1 MIECLS
7 GGMIAQEILA
17 WQLTYH
23 VRTKQ
28 AGTVLRQQRVCSEFG
43 GFRGGFGC
51 KDNATVPQDPFPK
64 LRGCVRHIWPMFLKF
79 CFVLVKKRKRLLCT
93 F

>member
-17 WQLTYH
+17 WQLIYH

-28 AGTVLRQQRVCSEFG
+28 AGTVLKQQRVCSEFG

-51 KDNATVPQDPFPK
+51 KDNATVPQDPSFAHTPPHNY
-64 LRGCVRHIWPMFLKF
+64 VA
-79 CFVLVKKRKRLLCT
+79 VLDISI
-93 F
+93 